1 MSQHK
6 SFLVLILLLFYAI
19 NATQLKGRP
28 ATVDDLDSVKHLY
41 SNTYDKSYDL
51 LQTIESVSLLSPEHG
66 PGYYVVLNAWRILVG
81 DDLFLARLLSV
92 FFSLA
97 TICIVYRLA
106 SLTGNSLIA
115 LSAPLILAFLAYL
128 HYYSQ
133 IARVYPLLLL
143 IGGWLLWSYWRT
155 VAGKRAFRWQW
166 LCLFASASALLFVH
180 YFGALLLAAVAIH
193 HVFFVP
199 KNKRWFMATTVM
211 AVGCSLFA
219 VWIPVFLRGYSQS
232 QAVLADTVLAFP
244 EAALTIFRI
253 YSNGLWFLPLLA
265 AAALLILH
273 RRLNPAETYLAII
286 AAIVLMSL
294 LLLNEITPILTE
306 RRMRYSIILSVPL
319 CCALAIA
326 LNRLTSSRLLRASAL
341 LLWIV
346 ASAQFATS
354 DDLTVYTN
362 QSSRGRLSIPH
373 YQAFIYEAHRL
384 PGHNE
389 PILSFHPSAPV
400 SRYAFLTYYRLRLSD
415 WSDVVH
421 VSMDEDGAF
430 VIESGLTTYA
440 SLDAIAENSRGI
452 WIAHNPEES
461 SLSAMGSFAEWLT
474 DHFQNCNRFLD
485 KPEVVIDFYLKRNIP
500 CDLIKDEQPFEVSY
514 SNGAKLANFIYELD
528 SDSLSIY
535 LRWLRTINATYS
547 FTVQLFN
554 DETEK
559 AGQLD
564 RVISGDP
571 IDFATFD
578 LAGLAP
584 GDYVAKLIVYDRES
598 MLSQPGVSLQDNLA
612 FEREVDILSFS
623 IPE

>member
-1 MSQHK
+1 MSQQK
-6 SFLVLILLLFYAI
+6 SFVVLILLVFCAI

-66 PGYYVVLNAWRILVG
+66 PGYYVVLNAWRMLVG
-81 DDLFLARLLSV
+81 DDLFVARLLSV
-92 FFSLA
+92 FLSLA

-115 LSAPLILAFLAYL
+115 LTAALILAFLAYL
-128 HYYSQ
+128 QYYSQ

-143 IGGWLLWSYWRT
+143 ISGWLLWSYWRT
-155 VAGKRAFRWQW
+155 LAGERTTRWQW
-166 LCLFASASALLFVH
+166 LSLFASASALLFVH
-180 YFGALLLAAVAIH
+180 YFGALLLAAIAIH
-193 HVFFVP
+193 HAFFVP
-199 KNKRWFMATTVM
+199 KNKRWFMAAIVM

-219 VWIPVFLRGYSQS
+219 VWIPVFLRGFSQS
-232 QAVLADTVLAFP
+232 QAVLADTVLALP

-253 YSNGLWFLPLLA
+253 YSNGLWFLPLFA

-273 RRLNPAETYLAII
+273 RRLNLAETYLAII

-306 RRMRYSIILSVPL
+306 RRMRYSIILAVPC
-319 CCALAIA
+319 CCAMAIA
-326 LNRLTSSRLLRASAL
+326 LSRLTSSRLLLASAL

-346 ASAQFATS
+346 ASALFSDS
-354 DDLTVYTN
+354 DDLAVYTN
-362 QSSRGRLSIPH
+362 QTSRARLSIPH

-384 PGHNE
+384 PGNNE

-400 SRYAFLTYYRLRLSD
+400 SRYAFLTYYRLRLSN

-421 VSMDEDGAF
+421 VSMDEDGEF
-430 VIESGLTTYA
+430 VLESGLSTYA

-452 WIAHNPEES
+452 WIAHNPEEA

-474 DHFQNCNRFLD
+474 EHFQNCNRFLD
-485 KPEVVIDFYLKRNIP
+485 KPEVLIDFYLKRNIP
-500 CDLIKDEQPFEVSY
+500 CELITDAQPFEVSY
-514 SNGAKLANFIYELD
+514 SNGAKLANLIYELD
-528 SDSLSIY
+528 TDSLLIY
-535 LRWLRTINATYS
+535 LRWLRTIDATYA

-554 DETEK
+554 DEAEK
-559 AGQLD
+559 VGQMD

-571 IDFATFD
+571 IDIATFD
-578 LAGLAP
+578 LTGLAP
-584 GDYVAKLIVYDRES
+584 GNYVAKLIVYDRET
-598 MLSQPGVSLQDNLA
+598 MLSLPGLYLQDNLA

-623 IPE
+623 IPA